1 LLGRIIR
8 SLPTSV
14 LFPVYWIKNN
24 LFPTNSIPIL
34 YYHQV
39 HPSAPES
46 VSPDFFE
53 QQIYFLKKQG
63 FNFIS
68 LREFFDEHV
77 RENFWGGKNIVITFD
92 DGYEDNYLYA
102 FPIIKKFG
110 LKCTIFISTYF
121 IENKCLF
128 PWHNSKLGAD
138 KDFKMLSWEQIEEMS
153 KYGIEFG
160 SHTVS
165 HPDLTILNDSDIR
178 KELEESRV
186 TIENHTN
193 QSVDFLCY
201 PFGRYNQRVIRVASE
216 LGYQGACTEI
226 YGRNNKDTPA
236 YELQRLNVSSTIQG
250 SFDLRKRLIGAYN
263 IPMTIRQFIKNKT
276 VIISEEV

>member
-1 LLGRIIR
+1 M
-8 SLPTSV
+8 
-14 LFPVYWIKNN
+14 
-24 LFPTNSIPIL
+24 
-34 YYHQV
+34 H
-39 HPSAPES
+39 
-46 VSPDFFE
+46 
-53 QQIYFLKKQG
+53 FLMKQG
-63 FNFIS
+63 YNFIS
-68 LREFFDEHV
+68 LREFFDKYIS
-77 RENFWGGKNIVITFD
+77 RNFWEEKNIVITFD

-186 TIENHTN
+186 AIENHIN

-201 PFGRYNQRVIRVASE
+201 PFGCYDQRVIRVASE
-216 LGYQGACTEI
+216 MGYLGACTEI
-226 YGRNNKDTPA
+226 YGRNNRDTP
-236 YELQRLNVSSTIQG
+236 YFEFRRLNVSSTIQS

-263 IPMTIRQFIKNKT
+263 IPMTIKQFIKSKT
-276 VIISEEV
+276 AIISEEV